1 MGVDLSLTGDMNM
14 KMLGTS
20 VLFFTVVVLS
30 IPSVLRA
37 EEGVQRPTYRELF
50 DMILPEARMARFHNI
65 FSFVP
70 FARRIEEAG
79 VEPDVPFLRNVA
91 TTGDGYDSLLAWL
104 LLARGCT
111 DTMKTLYPAAAAHL
125 REPIV
130 LFAAPPDVRII
141 ASQMLDNVHAPIVR
155 TGGAGLL
162 RLVGN
167 HDSLIELR
175 KRLEQTT
182 EPLVR
187 ATMKKAI
194 AAIEAKLQSV
204 PEPERDEWDAQEL
217 CFAAALSVGS
227 GSAAGIRVDR
237 GAASAINAGF
247 SFTIPFLRAK
257 MRSDGILTAE
267 ENMLA
272 VALAGEQ
279 KTAELVGDIA
289 ALLEKEQIRTR
300 LAITYLAKIGNEAA
314 FQVIAEQIKPGGTK
328 QNLHIARTLSNWPT
342 EATAAF
348 LEQLTKDERYRESWP
363 DFETELGH
371 TRASLKAL
379 ENDPDSRSKR
389 FP

>member
-14 KMLGTS
+14 KMFETS
-20 VLFFTVVVLS
+20 VLFFTVVMLT
-30 IPSVLRA
+30 IPSAILA
-37 EEGVQRPTYRELF
+37 ADGLDTPTYRELF
-50 DMILPEARMARFHNI
+50 DMILPEARMARFHNV

-130 LFAAPPDVRII
+130 LFAAPRDVRTI
-141 ASQMLDNVHAPIVR
+141 ASEMLDNLHSPQVR
-155 TGGAGLL
+155 LGAAGLL
-162 RLVGN
+162 GLVGN
-167 HDSLIELR
+167 RDSLIELR
-175 KRLEQTT
+175 NRLEQTT

-257 MRSDGILTAE
+257 MEVGGILSAK

-279 KTAELVGDIA
+279 KAADLIADIA
-289 ALLEKEQIRTR
+289 ALLEKDQIRTGF
-300 LAITYLAKIGNEAA
+300 AVAYLAKIANEAA
-314 FQVIAEQIKPGGTK
+314 FQVIAEQIKPGETK

-348 LEQLTKDERYRESWP
+348 LEKLTKDERYRESWP

-371 TRASLKAL
+371 ARASLKAL
-379 ENDPDSRSKR
+379 ENDPDPRSKR